1 MSNTYIQEAFRQFYL
16 TEDAE
21 EFSLNVSGP
30 DDSASFLDIINSAE
44 DDETISDVYDLEA
57 EAKEDLKQSYIGKVI
72 LDCNVCHSNV
82 FFDKADVTE
91 DESGLVCKDIE
102 CPYCMSNEGYT
113 IIGEV
118 KPFAEEGSEELEEPI
133 EDTLDKED
141 ILSGDESEEILDDE
155 ESIDIDNEVANE
167 DDIDLEDE
175 DDDLDE
181 SLTEAFLEGQNVY
194 IKPDKRFGRIKSHI
208 KDDLYE
214 VETYDGEDNN
224 LPDRVDTYYASD
236 LELNESL
243 SLSDVAKLKGK
254 SILRRREGHDGCKR
268 ILGRNNTELS
278 GDKDL
283 HESLNESIENELVK
297 GNTYTCV
304 DGLDG
309 KYEYIGK
316 VEYPEFG
323 ELFKFKPL
331 DSAAKETT
339 QEMSDEMGLTY
350 DGFAYMTDETVFYTF
365 LDSEDED
372 EELEEEYLKSS
383 EKLDP
388 SKELSEGAKLDKVK
402 ELDGND
408 SISGEETPIDGTQG
422 EGLKSNDEIRGPKYK
437 EFKEAC
443 EKPLK
448 EQQGKVDDREFKI
461 CSDKDGE
468 ICKVTGEGEAK
479 KTIAE
484 FKKQDKKSGRKGTK
498 YTYQEITNESLSESI
513 EDVSITTD
521 DETMTMSTKEDG
533 GVVVETSPKEEI
545 DTIESDILNGD
556 EMIAPLEPETKAEIE
571 DNIDAD
577 DEAED
582 ALEDDLFEEEPIDE
596 MPVDEEPVEDIE
608 DFDNESFD
616 ELGESYLRRC
626 YENVNSYETSKI
638 SQQADGSYLIEGR
651 IGFDSGN
658 VKNTQF
664 VFNKNTD
671 SQGKLKLEGYNNQ
684 ISKGK
689 KTFKLNCS
697 VEDKTI
703 VCESL
708 NYNYKGKNDLDESV
722 RVYGTVK
729 RKVK

>member
-141 ILSGDESEEILDDE
+141 ILSDDESEEILDDE

-175 DDDLDE
+175 D
-181 SLTEAFLEGQNVY
+181 
-194 IKPDKRFGRIKSHI
+194 
-208 KDDLYE
+208 
-214 VETYDGEDNN
+214 
-224 LPDRVDTYYASD
+224 
-236 LELNESL
+236 
-243 SLSDVAKLKGK
+243 
-254 SILRRREGHDGCKR
+254 
-268 ILGRNNTELS
+268 
-278 GDKDL
+278 
-283 HESLNESIENELVK
+283 
-297 GNTYTCV
+297 
-304 DGLDG
+304 
-309 KYEYIGK
+309 
-316 VEYPEFG
+316 
-323 ELFKFKPL
+323 
-331 DSAAKETT
+331 
-339 QEMSDEMGLTY
+339 
-350 DGFAYMTDETVFYTF
+350 
-365 LDSEDED
+365 ED

-383 EKLDP
+383 EKLNP

-408 SISGEETPIDGTQG
+408 SISGEETPIDGTKG

-498 YTYQEITNESLSESI
+498 YTYKEITNESLAESI
-513 EDVSITTD
+513 EDVSITTN

-571 DNIDAD
+571 DNIEAD

-596 MPVDEEPVEDIE
+596 VPVDEEPVEDIE

-638 SQQADGSYLIEGR
+638 SQQSDGSYLIEGR

-671 SQGKLKLEGYNNQ
+671 SKGKLKLEGYNNQ

>member
-82 FFDKADVTE
+82 FFDKADVAE

-141 ILSGDESEEILDDE
+141 ILSDDESEEILDDE

-175 DDDLDE
+175 D
-181 SLTEAFLEGQNVY
+181 
-194 IKPDKRFGRIKSHI
+194 
-208 KDDLYE
+208 
-214 VETYDGEDNN
+214 
-224 LPDRVDTYYASD
+224 
-236 LELNESL
+236 
-243 SLSDVAKLKGK
+243 
-254 SILRRREGHDGCKR
+254 
-268 ILGRNNTELS
+268 
-278 GDKDL
+278 
-283 HESLNESIENELVK
+283 
-297 GNTYTCV
+297 
-304 DGLDG
+304 
-309 KYEYIGK
+309 
-316 VEYPEFG
+316 
-323 ELFKFKPL
+323 
-331 DSAAKETT
+331 
-339 QEMSDEMGLTY
+339 
-350 DGFAYMTDETVFYTF
+350 
-365 LDSEDED
+365 EDED

-383 EKLDP
+383 EKLNP

-408 SISGEETPIDGTQG
+408 SISGEETPIDGTKG

-498 YTYQEITNESLSESI
+498 YTYKEITNESLSESI
-513 EDVSITTD
+513 EDVSITTN

-533 GVVVETSPKEEI
+533 GIVVETSPKEEI

-556 EMIAPLEPETKAEIE
+556 EMIAPLEPETRAEIE
-571 DNIDAD
+571 DNIEAD

-596 MPVDEEPVEDIE
+596 VPVDEEPGEDIE

-671 SQGKLKLEGYNNQ
+671 SKGKLKLEGYNNQ

-729 RKVK
+729 RKVIK

>member
-141 ILSGDESEEILDDE
+141 ILSDDESEEILDDE
-155 ESIDIDNEVANE
+155 ESIDIDNEITNE

-175 DDDLDE
+175 D
-181 SLTEAFLEGQNVY
+181 
-194 IKPDKRFGRIKSHI
+194 
-208 KDDLYE
+208 
-214 VETYDGEDNN
+214 ED
-224 LPDRVDTYYASD
+224 
-236 LELNESL
+236 
-243 SLSDVAKLKGK
+243 
-254 SILRRREGHDGCKR
+254 
-268 ILGRNNTELS
+268 
-278 GDKDL
+278 
-283 HESLNESIENELVK
+283 
-297 GNTYTCV
+297 
-304 DGLDG
+304 
-309 KYEYIGK
+309 
-316 VEYPEFG
+316 
-323 ELFKFKPL
+323 
-331 DSAAKETT
+331 
-339 QEMSDEMGLTY
+339 
-350 DGFAYMTDETVFYTF
+350 
-365 LDSEDED
+365 EDED

-383 EKLDP
+383 EKLNP

-498 YTYQEITNESLSESI
+498 YTYKEITNESLSESI
-513 EDVSITTD
+513 EDVSITTN

-533 GVVVETSPKEEI
+533 GIVVETSPKEEI

>member
-141 ILSGDESEEILDDE
+141 ILSDDESEEIIDDE
-155 ESIDIDNEVANE
+155 ESIDIDNEITNE

-175 DDDLDE
+175 D
-181 SLTEAFLEGQNVY
+181 
-194 IKPDKRFGRIKSHI
+194 
-208 KDDLYE
+208 
-214 VETYDGEDNN
+214 
-224 LPDRVDTYYASD
+224 
-236 LELNESL
+236 
-243 SLSDVAKLKGK
+243 
-254 SILRRREGHDGCKR
+254 
-268 ILGRNNTELS
+268 
-278 GDKDL
+278 
-283 HESLNESIENELVK
+283 
-297 GNTYTCV
+297 
-304 DGLDG
+304 
-309 KYEYIGK
+309 
-316 VEYPEFG
+316 
-323 ELFKFKPL
+323 
-331 DSAAKETT
+331 
-339 QEMSDEMGLTY
+339 
-350 DGFAYMTDETVFYTF
+350 
-365 LDSEDED
+365 EDED

-408 SISGEETPIDGTQG
+408 SISGEETPIDGTKG

-596 MPVDEEPVEDIE
+596 VPVDEEPVEDIE

-671 SQGKLKLEGYNNQ
+671 SKGKLKLEGYNNQ

>member
-141 ILSGDESEEILDDE
+141 ILSDDESEEILDDE
-155 ESIDIDNEVANE
+155 ESIDIDNEITNE

-175 DDDLDE
+175 D
-181 SLTEAFLEGQNVY
+181 
-194 IKPDKRFGRIKSHI
+194 
-208 KDDLYE
+208 
-214 VETYDGEDNN
+214 ED
-224 LPDRVDTYYASD
+224 
-236 LELNESL
+236 
-243 SLSDVAKLKGK
+243 
-254 SILRRREGHDGCKR
+254 
-268 ILGRNNTELS
+268 
-278 GDKDL
+278 
-283 HESLNESIENELVK
+283 
-297 GNTYTCV
+297 
-304 DGLDG
+304 
-309 KYEYIGK
+309 
-316 VEYPEFG
+316 
-323 ELFKFKPL
+323 
-331 DSAAKETT
+331 
-339 QEMSDEMGLTY
+339 
-350 DGFAYMTDETVFYTF
+350 
-365 LDSEDED
+365 EDED

-383 EKLDP
+383 EKLNP

-422 EGLKSNDEIRGPKYK
+422 ERLKSNDEIRGPKYK

-498 YTYQEITNESLSESI
+498 YTYKEITNESLSESI

-571 DNIDAD
+571 DNIEAD
-577 DEAED
+577 DDAED
-582 ALEDDLFEEEPIDE
+582 ALEGDLFEEEPIDE

>member
-141 ILSGDESEEILDDE
+141 ILSDDESEEILDDE

-175 DDDLDE
+175 D
-181 SLTEAFLEGQNVY
+181 
-194 IKPDKRFGRIKSHI
+194 
-208 KDDLYE
+208 
-214 VETYDGEDNN
+214 
-224 LPDRVDTYYASD
+224 
-236 LELNESL
+236 
-243 SLSDVAKLKGK
+243 
-254 SILRRREGHDGCKR
+254 
-268 ILGRNNTELS
+268 
-278 GDKDL
+278 
-283 HESLNESIENELVK
+283 
-297 GNTYTCV
+297 
-304 DGLDG
+304 
-309 KYEYIGK
+309 
-316 VEYPEFG
+316 
-323 ELFKFKPL
+323 
-331 DSAAKETT
+331 
-339 QEMSDEMGLTY
+339 
-350 DGFAYMTDETVFYTF
+350 
-365 LDSEDED
+365 EDED

-383 EKLDP
+383 EKLNP

-408 SISGEETPIDGTQG
+408 SISGEETPIDGTKG

-498 YTYQEITNESLSESI
+498 YTYKEITNESLSESI
-513 EDVSITTD
+513 EDVSITTN

-571 DNIDAD
+571 DNIEAD

-596 MPVDEEPVEDIE
+596 VPVDEEPVEDIE

-638 SQQADGSYLIEGR
+638 SQQSDGSYLIEGR

-671 SQGKLKLEGYNNQ
+671 SKGKLKLEGYNNQ

>member
-141 ILSGDESEEILDDE
+141 ILSDDESEEILDDE

-175 DDDLDE
+175 D
-181 SLTEAFLEGQNVY
+181 
-194 IKPDKRFGRIKSHI
+194 
-208 KDDLYE
+208 
-214 VETYDGEDNN
+214 
-224 LPDRVDTYYASD
+224 
-236 LELNESL
+236 
-243 SLSDVAKLKGK
+243 
-254 SILRRREGHDGCKR
+254 
-268 ILGRNNTELS
+268 
-278 GDKDL
+278 
-283 HESLNESIENELVK
+283 
-297 GNTYTCV
+297 
-304 DGLDG
+304 
-309 KYEYIGK
+309 
-316 VEYPEFG
+316 
-323 ELFKFKPL
+323 
-331 DSAAKETT
+331 
-339 QEMSDEMGLTY
+339 
-350 DGFAYMTDETVFYTF
+350 
-365 LDSEDED
+365 ED

-383 EKLDP
+383 EKLNP

-498 YTYQEITNESLSESI
+498 YTYKEITNESLSESI

-571 DNIDAD
+571 DNIEAD

-582 ALEDDLFEEEPIDE
+582 ALEGDLFEEEPIDE

-638 SQQADGSYLIEGR
+638 SQQSDGSYLIEGR

-671 SQGKLKLEGYNNQ
+671 SKGKLKLEGYNNQ

>member
-141 ILSGDESEEILDDE
+141 ILSDDESEEILDDE

-175 DDDLDE
+175 D
-181 SLTEAFLEGQNVY
+181 
-194 IKPDKRFGRIKSHI
+194 
-208 KDDLYE
+208 
-214 VETYDGEDNN
+214 
-224 LPDRVDTYYASD
+224 
-236 LELNESL
+236 
-243 SLSDVAKLKGK
+243 
-254 SILRRREGHDGCKR
+254 
-268 ILGRNNTELS
+268 
-278 GDKDL
+278 
-283 HESLNESIENELVK
+283 
-297 GNTYTCV
+297 
-304 DGLDG
+304 
-309 KYEYIGK
+309 
-316 VEYPEFG
+316 
-323 ELFKFKPL
+323 
-331 DSAAKETT
+331 
-339 QEMSDEMGLTY
+339 
-350 DGFAYMTDETVFYTF
+350 
-365 LDSEDED
+365 EDED

-383 EKLDP
+383 EKLNP

-498 YTYQEITNESLSESI
+498 YTYKEITNESLAESI
-513 EDVSITTD
+513 EDVSITTN

-533 GVVVETSPKEEI
+533 GIVVETSPKEEI

-571 DNIDAD
+571 DNIEAD

-596 MPVDEEPVEDIE
+596 VPVDEEPVEDIE

-638 SQQADGSYLIEGR
+638 SQQSDGSYLIEGR

-671 SQGKLKLEGYNNQ
+671 SKGKLKLEGYNNQ

>member
-141 ILSGDESEEILDDE
+141 ILSDDESEEILDDE

-167 DDIDLEDE
+167 DDIDLED
-175 DDDLDE
+175 
-181 SLTEAFLEGQNVY
+181 
-194 IKPDKRFGRIKSHI
+194 
-208 KDDLYE
+208 
-214 VETYDGEDNN
+214 
-224 LPDRVDTYYASD
+224 
-236 LELNESL
+236 
-243 SLSDVAKLKGK
+243 
-254 SILRRREGHDGCKR
+254 
-268 ILGRNNTELS
+268 
-278 GDKDL
+278 
-283 HESLNESIENELVK
+283 
-297 GNTYTCV
+297 
-304 DGLDG
+304 
-309 KYEYIGK
+309 
-316 VEYPEFG
+316 
-323 ELFKFKPL
+323 
-331 DSAAKETT
+331 
-339 QEMSDEMGLTY
+339 
-350 DGFAYMTDETVFYTF
+350 
-365 LDSEDED
+365 EDED

-408 SISGEETPIDGTQG
+408 SISGEETPIDGTKG
-422 EGLKSNDEIRGPKYK
+422 EGLKSNDEIRGPKYQ

-498 YTYQEITNESLSESI
+498 YTYKEITNKSLAESI
-513 EDVSITTD
+513 EDVSITTN

-533 GVVVETSPKEEI
+533 GIVVETSPKEEI

-571 DNIDAD
+571 DNIEAD

-596 MPVDEEPVEDIE
+596 VPVDEEPVEDIE

-638 SQQADGSYLIEGR
+638 SQQSDGSYLIEGR

-671 SQGKLKLEGYNNQ
+671 SKGKLKLEGYNNQ

-708 NYNYKGKNDLDESV
+708 NYNYKGKNDLNESV

-729 RKVK
+729 RKVIK

>member
-82 FFDKADVTE
+82 FFDKADVAE

-141 ILSGDESEEILDDE
+141 ILSDDESEEILDDE

-175 DDDLDE
+175 D
-181 SLTEAFLEGQNVY
+181 
-194 IKPDKRFGRIKSHI
+194 
-208 KDDLYE
+208 
-214 VETYDGEDNN
+214 
-224 LPDRVDTYYASD
+224 
-236 LELNESL
+236 
-243 SLSDVAKLKGK
+243 
-254 SILRRREGHDGCKR
+254 
-268 ILGRNNTELS
+268 
-278 GDKDL
+278 
-283 HESLNESIENELVK
+283 
-297 GNTYTCV
+297 
-304 DGLDG
+304 
-309 KYEYIGK
+309 
-316 VEYPEFG
+316 
-323 ELFKFKPL
+323 
-331 DSAAKETT
+331 
-339 QEMSDEMGLTY
+339 
-350 DGFAYMTDETVFYTF
+350 
-365 LDSEDED
+365 EDED

-408 SISGEETPIDGTQG
+408 SISGEETPIDGTKG
-422 EGLKSNDEIRGPKYK
+422 EGLKSNDEIRGPKYQ

-498 YTYQEITNESLSESI
+498 YTYKEITNESLSESI
-513 EDVSITTD
+513 EDVSITTN

-596 MPVDEEPVEDIE
+596 TPVDEEPVEDIE

-671 SQGKLKLEGYNNQ
+671 SKGKLKLEGYNNQ

>member
-141 ILSGDESEEILDDE
+141 ILSDDESEEILDDE

-175 DDDLDE
+175 D
-181 SLTEAFLEGQNVY
+181 
-194 IKPDKRFGRIKSHI
+194 
-208 KDDLYE
+208 
-214 VETYDGEDNN
+214 
-224 LPDRVDTYYASD
+224 
-236 LELNESL
+236 
-243 SLSDVAKLKGK
+243 
-254 SILRRREGHDGCKR
+254 
-268 ILGRNNTELS
+268 
-278 GDKDL
+278 
-283 HESLNESIENELVK
+283 
-297 GNTYTCV
+297 
-304 DGLDG
+304 
-309 KYEYIGK
+309 
-316 VEYPEFG
+316 
-323 ELFKFKPL
+323 
-331 DSAAKETT
+331 
-339 QEMSDEMGLTY
+339 
-350 DGFAYMTDETVFYTF
+350 
-365 LDSEDED
+365 EDED

-383 EKLDP
+383 EKLNP

-596 MPVDEEPVEDIE
+596 VPVDEEPVEDIE

-708 NYNYKGKNDLDESV
+708 NYNYKGKNDLNESI

-729 RKVK
+729 RKVIK

>member
-141 ILSGDESEEILDDE
+141 ILSDDESEEIIDDE
-155 ESIDIDNEVANE
+155 ESIDIDNEITNE

-175 DDDLDE
+175 D
-181 SLTEAFLEGQNVY
+181 
-194 IKPDKRFGRIKSHI
+194 
-208 KDDLYE
+208 
-214 VETYDGEDNN
+214 
-224 LPDRVDTYYASD
+224 
-236 LELNESL
+236 
-243 SLSDVAKLKGK
+243 
-254 SILRRREGHDGCKR
+254 
-268 ILGRNNTELS
+268 
-278 GDKDL
+278 
-283 HESLNESIENELVK
+283 
-297 GNTYTCV
+297 
-304 DGLDG
+304 
-309 KYEYIGK
+309 
-316 VEYPEFG
+316 
-323 ELFKFKPL
+323 
-331 DSAAKETT
+331 
-339 QEMSDEMGLTY
+339 
-350 DGFAYMTDETVFYTF
+350 
-365 LDSEDED
+365 EDED

-461 CSDKDGE
+461 CSGKDGE

-498 YTYQEITNESLSESI
+498 YTYKEITNESLAESI
-513 EDVSITTD
+513 EDVSITTN

-533 GVVVETSPKEEI
+533 GIVVETSPKEEI

>member
-141 ILSGDESEEILDDE
+141 ILSDDESEEIIDDE
-155 ESIDIDNEVANE
+155 ESIDIDNEITNE

-175 DDDLDE
+175 D
-181 SLTEAFLEGQNVY
+181 
-194 IKPDKRFGRIKSHI
+194 
-208 KDDLYE
+208 
-214 VETYDGEDNN
+214 ED
-224 LPDRVDTYYASD
+224 
-236 LELNESL
+236 
-243 SLSDVAKLKGK
+243 
-254 SILRRREGHDGCKR
+254 
-268 ILGRNNTELS
+268 
-278 GDKDL
+278 
-283 HESLNESIENELVK
+283 
-297 GNTYTCV
+297 
-304 DGLDG
+304 
-309 KYEYIGK
+309 
-316 VEYPEFG
+316 
-323 ELFKFKPL
+323 
-331 DSAAKETT
+331 
-339 QEMSDEMGLTY
+339 
-350 DGFAYMTDETVFYTF
+350 
-365 LDSEDED
+365 EDED

-383 EKLDP
+383 EKLNP

-408 SISGEETPIDGTQG
+408 SISGEETPIDGTKG

-498 YTYQEITNESLSESI
+498 YTYKEITNESLAESI
-513 EDVSITTD
+513 EDVSITTN

-571 DNIDAD
+571 DNIEAD

-596 MPVDEEPVEDIE
+596 EPVDEEPVEDIE

-671 SQGKLKLEGYNNQ
+671 SKGKLKLEGYNNQ

>member
-141 ILSGDESEEILDDE
+141 ILSDDESEEILNDE

-175 DDDLDE
+175 D
-181 SLTEAFLEGQNVY
+181 
-194 IKPDKRFGRIKSHI
+194 
-208 KDDLYE
+208 
-214 VETYDGEDNN
+214 
-224 LPDRVDTYYASD
+224 
-236 LELNESL
+236 
-243 SLSDVAKLKGK
+243 
-254 SILRRREGHDGCKR
+254 
-268 ILGRNNTELS
+268 
-278 GDKDL
+278 
-283 HESLNESIENELVK
+283 
-297 GNTYTCV
+297 
-304 DGLDG
+304 
-309 KYEYIGK
+309 
-316 VEYPEFG
+316 
-323 ELFKFKPL
+323 
-331 DSAAKETT
+331 
-339 QEMSDEMGLTY
+339 
-350 DGFAYMTDETVFYTF
+350 
-365 LDSEDED
+365 EDED

-383 EKLDP
+383 EKLNP

-408 SISGEETPIDGTQG
+408 SISGEETLIDGTQG

-484 FKKQDKKSGRKGTK
+484 FKRQDKKSGRKGTK
-498 YTYQEITNESLSESI
+498 YTYKEITNESLAESI
-513 EDVSITTD
+513 EDVSITTN

-596 MPVDEEPVEDIE
+596 VPVDEEPVEDIE

>member
-141 ILSGDESEEILDDE
+141 ILSDDESEEILDDE
-155 ESIDIDNEVANE
+155 ESIDIDNEVSNE
-167 DDIDLEDE
+167 DDIDLD
-175 DDDLDE
+175 
-181 SLTEAFLEGQNVY
+181 
-194 IKPDKRFGRIKSHI
+194 
-208 KDDLYE
+208 
-214 VETYDGEDNN
+214 
-224 LPDRVDTYYASD
+224 
-236 LELNESL
+236 
-243 SLSDVAKLKGK
+243 
-254 SILRRREGHDGCKR
+254 
-268 ILGRNNTELS
+268 
-278 GDKDL
+278 
-283 HESLNESIENELVK
+283 ESLNESIENELVK

-498 YTYQEITNESLSESI
+498 YTYKEITNESLSESI

>member
-141 ILSGDESEEILDDE
+141 ILSDDESEEILDYE

-167 DDIDLEDE
+167 DDIDLD
-175 DDDLDE
+175 
-181 SLTEAFLEGQNVY
+181 
-194 IKPDKRFGRIKSHI
+194 
-208 KDDLYE
+208 
-214 VETYDGEDNN
+214 
-224 LPDRVDTYYASD
+224 
-236 LELNESL
+236 
-243 SLSDVAKLKGK
+243 
-254 SILRRREGHDGCKR
+254 
-268 ILGRNNTELS
+268 
-278 GDKDL
+278 
-283 HESLNESIENELVK
+283 ESLNESIENELVK

-422 EGLKSNDEIRGPKYK
+422 EGLKSNDEIRGPKYR

-513 EDVSITTD
+513 EDVSITTN

-533 GVVVETSPKEEI
+533 GIVVETSPKEEI

-596 MPVDEEPVEDIE
+596 VPVDEEPVEDIE
-608 DFDNESFD
+608 DFDSESFD

-638 SQQADGSYLIEGR
+638 SQQVDGSYLIEGR

>member
-141 ILSGDESEEILDDE
+141 ILSDDESEEILDDE
-155 ESIDIDNEVANE
+155 ESIDIDTEVANE

-175 DDDLDE
+175 D
-181 SLTEAFLEGQNVY
+181 
-194 IKPDKRFGRIKSHI
+194 
-208 KDDLYE
+208 
-214 VETYDGEDNN
+214 
-224 LPDRVDTYYASD
+224 
-236 LELNESL
+236 
-243 SLSDVAKLKGK
+243 
-254 SILRRREGHDGCKR
+254 
-268 ILGRNNTELS
+268 
-278 GDKDL
+278 
-283 HESLNESIENELVK
+283 
-297 GNTYTCV
+297 
-304 DGLDG
+304 
-309 KYEYIGK
+309 
-316 VEYPEFG
+316 
-323 ELFKFKPL
+323 
-331 DSAAKETT
+331 
-339 QEMSDEMGLTY
+339 
-350 DGFAYMTDETVFYTF
+350 
-365 LDSEDED
+365 EDED

-408 SISGEETPIDGTQG
+408 SISGEETPIDGTKG

-484 FKKQDKKSGRKGTK
+484 FKRQDKKSGRKGTK
-498 YTYQEITNESLSESI
+498 YTYKEITNESLSESI
-513 EDVSITTD
+513 EDVSITTN

-533 GVVVETSPKEEI
+533 GIVVETSPKEEI

-556 EMIAPLEPETKAEIE
+556 EMIAPLEPETRAEIE
-571 DNIDAD
+571 DNIEAD

-596 MPVDEEPVEDIE
+596 VPVDEEPVEDIE

-638 SQQADGSYLIEGR
+638 SQQSDGSYLIEGR

-671 SQGKLKLEGYNNQ
+671 SKGKLKLEGYNNQ

>member
-133 EDTLDKED
+133 EGTLDKED
-141 ILSGDESEEILDDE
+141 ILSDDDSEEILDDE

-175 DDDLDE
+175 D
-181 SLTEAFLEGQNVY
+181 
-194 IKPDKRFGRIKSHI
+194 
-208 KDDLYE
+208 
-214 VETYDGEDNN
+214 
-224 LPDRVDTYYASD
+224 
-236 LELNESL
+236 
-243 SLSDVAKLKGK
+243 
-254 SILRRREGHDGCKR
+254 
-268 ILGRNNTELS
+268 
-278 GDKDL
+278 
-283 HESLNESIENELVK
+283 
-297 GNTYTCV
+297 
-304 DGLDG
+304 
-309 KYEYIGK
+309 
-316 VEYPEFG
+316 
-323 ELFKFKPL
+323 
-331 DSAAKETT
+331 
-339 QEMSDEMGLTY
+339 
-350 DGFAYMTDETVFYTF
+350 
-365 LDSEDED
+365 EDED

-383 EKLDP
+383 EKLNP

-479 KTIAE
+479 KTVAE
-484 FKKQDKKSGRKGTK
+484 FKRQDKKSGRKGTK
-498 YTYQEITNESLSESI
+498 YTYKEITNESLAESI

-556 EMIAPLEPETKAEIE
+556 EMIAPLEPETKVEIE
-571 DNIDAD
+571 DNIEAD

-582 ALEDDLFEEEPIDE
+582 TLEDDLFEEEPVDE
-596 MPVDEEPVEDIE
+596 VPVDEEPVEDIE
-608 DFDNESFD
+608 DFDSESFD

-638 SQQADGSYLIEGR
+638 SQQVDGSYLIEGR

>member
-82 FFDKADVTE
+82 FFDKADVAE

-141 ILSGDESEEILDDE
+141 ILSDDESEEIIDDE
-155 ESIDIDNEVANE
+155 ESIDIDNEITNE
-167 DDIDLEDE
+167 DDIDLED
-175 DDDLDE
+175 
-181 SLTEAFLEGQNVY
+181 
-194 IKPDKRFGRIKSHI
+194 
-208 KDDLYE
+208 
-214 VETYDGEDNN
+214 
-224 LPDRVDTYYASD
+224 
-236 LELNESL
+236 
-243 SLSDVAKLKGK
+243 
-254 SILRRREGHDGCKR
+254 
-268 ILGRNNTELS
+268 
-278 GDKDL
+278 
-283 HESLNESIENELVK
+283 
-297 GNTYTCV
+297 
-304 DGLDG
+304 
-309 KYEYIGK
+309 
-316 VEYPEFG
+316 
-323 ELFKFKPL
+323 
-331 DSAAKETT
+331 
-339 QEMSDEMGLTY
+339 
-350 DGFAYMTDETVFYTF
+350 
-365 LDSEDED
+365 EDED

-498 YTYQEITNESLSESI
+498 YTYKEITNESLAESI
-513 EDVSITTD
+513 EDVSITTN

-638 SQQADGSYLIEGR
+638 SQQSDGSYLIEGR

-671 SQGKLKLEGYNNQ
+671 SKGKLKLEGYNNQ

>member
-141 ILSGDESEEILDDE
+141 ILSDDESEEIIDDE
-155 ESIDIDNEVANE
+155 ESIDIDNEITNE

-175 DDDLDE
+175 D
-181 SLTEAFLEGQNVY
+181 
-194 IKPDKRFGRIKSHI
+194 
-208 KDDLYE
+208 
-214 VETYDGEDNN
+214 
-224 LPDRVDTYYASD
+224 
-236 LELNESL
+236 
-243 SLSDVAKLKGK
+243 
-254 SILRRREGHDGCKR
+254 
-268 ILGRNNTELS
+268 
-278 GDKDL
+278 
-283 HESLNESIENELVK
+283 
-297 GNTYTCV
+297 
-304 DGLDG
+304 
-309 KYEYIGK
+309 
-316 VEYPEFG
+316 
-323 ELFKFKPL
+323 
-331 DSAAKETT
+331 
-339 QEMSDEMGLTY
+339 
-350 DGFAYMTDETVFYTF
+350 
-365 LDSEDED
+365 EDED

-383 EKLDP
+383 EKLNP

-484 FKKQDKKSGRKGTK
+484 FKRQDKKSGRKGTK
-498 YTYQEITNESLSESI
+498 YTYKEITNESLAESI

-533 GVVVETSPKEEI
+533 GIVVETSPKEEI

-571 DNIDAD
+571 DNIEAD

-582 ALEDDLFEEEPIDE
+582 ALEGDLFEEEPIDE

-671 SQGKLKLEGYNNQ
+671 SKGKLKLEGYNNQ

>member
-141 ILSGDESEEILDDE
+141 ILSDDESEEIIDDE
-155 ESIDIDNEVANE
+155 ESIDIDNEITNE
-167 DDIDLEDE
+167 DDIDLED
-175 DDDLDE
+175 
-181 SLTEAFLEGQNVY
+181 
-194 IKPDKRFGRIKSHI
+194 
-208 KDDLYE
+208 
-214 VETYDGEDNN
+214 
-224 LPDRVDTYYASD
+224 
-236 LELNESL
+236 
-243 SLSDVAKLKGK
+243 
-254 SILRRREGHDGCKR
+254 
-268 ILGRNNTELS
+268 
-278 GDKDL
+278 
-283 HESLNESIENELVK
+283 
-297 GNTYTCV
+297 
-304 DGLDG
+304 
-309 KYEYIGK
+309 
-316 VEYPEFG
+316 
-323 ELFKFKPL
+323 
-331 DSAAKETT
+331 
-339 QEMSDEMGLTY
+339 
-350 DGFAYMTDETVFYTF
+350 
-365 LDSEDED
+365 EDED

-498 YTYQEITNESLSESI
+498 YTYKEITNESLSESI

-533 GVVVETSPKEEI
+533 GIVVETSPKEEI

-556 EMIAPLEPETKAEIE
+556 EMIAPLEPETRAEIE
-571 DNIDAD
+571 DNIEAD

-596 MPVDEEPVEDIE
+596 VPVDEEPVEDIE

-616 ELGESYLRRC
+616 ELGESSLRRC

-638 SQQADGSYLIEGR
+638 SQQSDGSYLIEGR

-671 SQGKLKLEGYNNQ
+671 SKGKLKFEGYNNQ

>member
-141 ILSGDESEEILDDE
+141 ILSDDESEEIIDDE

-175 DDDLDE
+175 D
-181 SLTEAFLEGQNVY
+181 
-194 IKPDKRFGRIKSHI
+194 
-208 KDDLYE
+208 
-214 VETYDGEDNN
+214 
-224 LPDRVDTYYASD
+224 
-236 LELNESL
+236 
-243 SLSDVAKLKGK
+243 
-254 SILRRREGHDGCKR
+254 
-268 ILGRNNTELS
+268 
-278 GDKDL
+278 
-283 HESLNESIENELVK
+283 
-297 GNTYTCV
+297 
-304 DGLDG
+304 
-309 KYEYIGK
+309 
-316 VEYPEFG
+316 
-323 ELFKFKPL
+323 
-331 DSAAKETT
+331 
-339 QEMSDEMGLTY
+339 
-350 DGFAYMTDETVFYTF
+350 
-365 LDSEDED
+365 ED

-383 EKLDP
+383 EKLNP

-556 EMIAPLEPETKAEIE
+556 EMIAPLEPETRAEIE

>member
-141 ILSGDESEEILDDE
+141 ILSDDESEEILDDE

-175 DDDLDE
+175 D
-181 SLTEAFLEGQNVY
+181 
-194 IKPDKRFGRIKSHI
+194 
-208 KDDLYE
+208 
-214 VETYDGEDNN
+214 
-224 LPDRVDTYYASD
+224 
-236 LELNESL
+236 
-243 SLSDVAKLKGK
+243 
-254 SILRRREGHDGCKR
+254 
-268 ILGRNNTELS
+268 
-278 GDKDL
+278 
-283 HESLNESIENELVK
+283 
-297 GNTYTCV
+297 
-304 DGLDG
+304 
-309 KYEYIGK
+309 
-316 VEYPEFG
+316 
-323 ELFKFKPL
+323 
-331 DSAAKETT
+331 
-339 QEMSDEMGLTY
+339 
-350 DGFAYMTDETVFYTF
+350 
-365 LDSEDED
+365 EDED

-383 EKLDP
+383 EKLNP

-498 YTYQEITNESLSESI
+498 YTYKEITNESLSESI
-513 EDVSITTD
+513 EDVSITTN

-533 GVVVETSPKEEI
+533 GIVVETSPKEEI

>member
-82 FFDKADVTE
+82 FFDKADVAE

-141 ILSGDESEEILDDE
+141 ILSDDESEEILDDE

-175 DDDLDE
+175 D
-181 SLTEAFLEGQNVY
+181 
-194 IKPDKRFGRIKSHI
+194 
-208 KDDLYE
+208 
-214 VETYDGEDNN
+214 
-224 LPDRVDTYYASD
+224 
-236 LELNESL
+236 
-243 SLSDVAKLKGK
+243 
-254 SILRRREGHDGCKR
+254 
-268 ILGRNNTELS
+268 
-278 GDKDL
+278 
-283 HESLNESIENELVK
+283 
-297 GNTYTCV
+297 
-304 DGLDG
+304 
-309 KYEYIGK
+309 
-316 VEYPEFG
+316 
-323 ELFKFKPL
+323 
-331 DSAAKETT
+331 
-339 QEMSDEMGLTY
+339 
-350 DGFAYMTDETVFYTF
+350 
-365 LDSEDED
+365 EDED

-408 SISGEETPIDGTQG
+408 SISGEETPIDGTKG

-498 YTYQEITNESLSESI
+498 YTYKEITNESLSESI
-513 EDVSITTD
+513 EDVSITTN

-533 GVVVETSPKEEI
+533 GIVVETSPKEEI

-571 DNIDAD
+571 DNIEAD

-596 MPVDEEPVEDIE
+596 VPVDEEPVEDIE

-671 SQGKLKLEGYNNQ
+671 SKGKLKLEGYNNQ

>member
-141 ILSGDESEEILDDE
+141 ILSDDESEEILDDE

-175 DDDLDE
+175 D
-181 SLTEAFLEGQNVY
+181 
-194 IKPDKRFGRIKSHI
+194 
-208 KDDLYE
+208 
-214 VETYDGEDNN
+214 
-224 LPDRVDTYYASD
+224 
-236 LELNESL
+236 
-243 SLSDVAKLKGK
+243 
-254 SILRRREGHDGCKR
+254 
-268 ILGRNNTELS
+268 
-278 GDKDL
+278 
-283 HESLNESIENELVK
+283 
-297 GNTYTCV
+297 
-304 DGLDG
+304 
-309 KYEYIGK
+309 
-316 VEYPEFG
+316 
-323 ELFKFKPL
+323 
-331 DSAAKETT
+331 
-339 QEMSDEMGLTY
+339 
-350 DGFAYMTDETVFYTF
+350 
-365 LDSEDED
+365 ED

-383 EKLDP
+383 EKLNP

-408 SISGEETPIDGTQG
+408 SISGEETPIDGTKG

-498 YTYQEITNESLSESI
+498 YTYKEITNESLAESI
-513 EDVSITTD
+513 EDVSITTN

-556 EMIAPLEPETKAEIE
+556 EMIAPLEPETKVEIE

-596 MPVDEEPVEDIE
+596 VPVDEEPVEDIE

-671 SQGKLKLEGYNNQ
+671 SKGKLKLEGYNNQ

>member
-141 ILSGDESEEILDDE
+141 ILSDDESEEILDDE
-155 ESIDIDNEVANE
+155 ESIDIDNEITNE
-167 DDIDLEDE
+167 DDIDLED
-175 DDDLDE
+175 
-181 SLTEAFLEGQNVY
+181 
-194 IKPDKRFGRIKSHI
+194 
-208 KDDLYE
+208 
-214 VETYDGEDNN
+214 
-224 LPDRVDTYYASD
+224 
-236 LELNESL
+236 
-243 SLSDVAKLKGK
+243 
-254 SILRRREGHDGCKR
+254 
-268 ILGRNNTELS
+268 
-278 GDKDL
+278 
-283 HESLNESIENELVK
+283 
-297 GNTYTCV
+297 
-304 DGLDG
+304 
-309 KYEYIGK
+309 
-316 VEYPEFG
+316 
-323 ELFKFKPL
+323 
-331 DSAAKETT
+331 
-339 QEMSDEMGLTY
+339 
-350 DGFAYMTDETVFYTF
+350 
-365 LDSEDED
+365 EDED

-484 FKKQDKKSGRKGTK
+484 FKRQDKKSGRKGTK
-498 YTYQEITNESLSESI
+498 YTYKEITNESLAESI

-556 EMIAPLEPETKAEIE
+556 EMIAPLEPETKVEIE
-571 DNIDAD
+571 DNIEAD

-582 ALEDDLFEEEPIDE
+582 TLEDDLFEEEPIDE

>member
-141 ILSGDESEEILDDE
+141 ILSDDESEEIIDDE
-155 ESIDIDNEVANE
+155 ESIDIDNEITNE

-175 DDDLDE
+175 D
-181 SLTEAFLEGQNVY
+181 
-194 IKPDKRFGRIKSHI
+194 
-208 KDDLYE
+208 
-214 VETYDGEDNN
+214 
-224 LPDRVDTYYASD
+224 
-236 LELNESL
+236 
-243 SLSDVAKLKGK
+243 
-254 SILRRREGHDGCKR
+254 
-268 ILGRNNTELS
+268 
-278 GDKDL
+278 
-283 HESLNESIENELVK
+283 
-297 GNTYTCV
+297 
-304 DGLDG
+304 
-309 KYEYIGK
+309 
-316 VEYPEFG
+316 
-323 ELFKFKPL
+323 
-331 DSAAKETT
+331 
-339 QEMSDEMGLTY
+339 
-350 DGFAYMTDETVFYTF
+350 
-365 LDSEDED
+365 EDED

-383 EKLDP
+383 EKLNP

-484 FKKQDKKSGRKGTK
+484 FKRQDKKSGRKGTK
-498 YTYQEITNESLSESI
+498 YTYKEITNESLAESI

-571 DNIDAD
+571 DNIEAD

-582 ALEDDLFEEEPIDE
+582 ALEGDLFEEEPIDE

-671 SQGKLKLEGYNNQ
+671 SKGKLKLEGYNNQ

>member
-82 FFDKADVTE
+82 FFDKADVSE

-141 ILSGDESEEILDDE
+141 ILSDDESEEIIDDE
-155 ESIDIDNEVANE
+155 ESIDIDNEITNE

-175 DDDLDE
+175 D
-181 SLTEAFLEGQNVY
+181 
-194 IKPDKRFGRIKSHI
+194 
-208 KDDLYE
+208 
-214 VETYDGEDNN
+214 
-224 LPDRVDTYYASD
+224 
-236 LELNESL
+236 
-243 SLSDVAKLKGK
+243 
-254 SILRRREGHDGCKR
+254 
-268 ILGRNNTELS
+268 
-278 GDKDL
+278 
-283 HESLNESIENELVK
+283 
-297 GNTYTCV
+297 
-304 DGLDG
+304 
-309 KYEYIGK
+309 
-316 VEYPEFG
+316 
-323 ELFKFKPL
+323 
-331 DSAAKETT
+331 
-339 QEMSDEMGLTY
+339 
-350 DGFAYMTDETVFYTF
+350 
-365 LDSEDED
+365 EDED

-408 SISGEETPIDGTQG
+408 SISGEETPIDGTKG

-571 DNIDAD
+571 DNIEAD

-596 MPVDEEPVEDIE
+596 VPVDEEPVEDIE

-671 SQGKLKLEGYNNQ
+671 SKGKLKLEGYNNQ

>member
-82 FFDKADVTE
+82 FFDKADVSE

-141 ILSGDESEEILDDE
+141 ILSDDESEEILDDE

-175 DDDLDE
+175 D
-181 SLTEAFLEGQNVY
+181 
-194 IKPDKRFGRIKSHI
+194 
-208 KDDLYE
+208 
-214 VETYDGEDNN
+214 
-224 LPDRVDTYYASD
+224 
-236 LELNESL
+236 
-243 SLSDVAKLKGK
+243 
-254 SILRRREGHDGCKR
+254 
-268 ILGRNNTELS
+268 
-278 GDKDL
+278 
-283 HESLNESIENELVK
+283 
-297 GNTYTCV
+297 
-304 DGLDG
+304 
-309 KYEYIGK
+309 
-316 VEYPEFG
+316 
-323 ELFKFKPL
+323 
-331 DSAAKETT
+331 
-339 QEMSDEMGLTY
+339 
-350 DGFAYMTDETVFYTF
+350 
-365 LDSEDED
+365 EDED

-443 EKPLK
+443 EKPLQ

-484 FKKQDKKSGRKGTK
+484 FKRQDKKSGRKGTK
-498 YTYQEITNESLSESI
+498 YTYKEITNESLAESI
-513 EDVSITTD
+513 EDVSITTN

-571 DNIDAD
+571 DNIEAD
-577 DEAED
+577 DEADD

-596 MPVDEEPVEDIE
+596 VPVDEEPVEDIE
-608 DFDNESFD
+608 DFDNDSFD

-729 RKVK
+729 RKVIK

>member
-141 ILSGDESEEILDDE
+141 ILSDDESEEILDDE

-175 DDDLDE
+175 D
-181 SLTEAFLEGQNVY
+181 
-194 IKPDKRFGRIKSHI
+194 
-208 KDDLYE
+208 
-214 VETYDGEDNN
+214 
-224 LPDRVDTYYASD
+224 
-236 LELNESL
+236 
-243 SLSDVAKLKGK
+243 
-254 SILRRREGHDGCKR
+254 
-268 ILGRNNTELS
+268 
-278 GDKDL
+278 
-283 HESLNESIENELVK
+283 
-297 GNTYTCV
+297 
-304 DGLDG
+304 
-309 KYEYIGK
+309 
-316 VEYPEFG
+316 
-323 ELFKFKPL
+323 
-331 DSAAKETT
+331 
-339 QEMSDEMGLTY
+339 
-350 DGFAYMTDETVFYTF
+350 
-365 LDSEDED
+365 ED

-383 EKLDP
+383 EKLNP

-484 FKKQDKKSGRKGTK
+484 FKRQDKKSGRKGTK
-498 YTYQEITNESLSESI
+498 YTYKEITNESLSESI

-556 EMIAPLEPETKAEIE
+556 EMIAPLEPETRAEIE
-571 DNIDAD
+571 DNIEAD

-582 ALEDDLFEEEPIDE
+582 ALEGDLFEEEPIDE

-671 SQGKLKLEGYNNQ
+671 SKGKLKLEGYNNQ

>member
-82 FFDKADVTE
+82 FFDKADVSE

-141 ILSGDESEEILDDE
+141 ILSDDESEEILNDE

-175 DDDLDE
+175 DDDLD
-181 SLTEAFLEGQNVY
+181 
-194 IKPDKRFGRIKSHI
+194 
-208 KDDLYE
+208 
-214 VETYDGEDNN
+214 
-224 LPDRVDTYYASD
+224 
-236 LELNESL
+236 
-243 SLSDVAKLKGK
+243 
-254 SILRRREGHDGCKR
+254 
-268 ILGRNNTELS
+268 
-278 GDKDL
+278 
-283 HESLNESIENELVK
+283 ESLNESIENELVK

-498 YTYQEITNESLSESI
+498 YTYKEITNESLSESI
-513 EDVSITTD
+513 EDVSITTN

-533 GVVVETSPKEEI
+533 GIVVETSPKEEI

-571 DNIDAD
+571 DNIEAD

-582 ALEDDLFEEEPIDE
+582 ALEDDLFEEEPI
-596 MPVDEEPVEDIE
+596 DEEPVEDIE

-722 RVYGTVK
+722 KVYGTVK

>member
-82 FFDKADVTE
+82 FFDKADVAE

-141 ILSGDESEEILDDE
+141 ILSDDESEEIIDDE
-155 ESIDIDNEVANE
+155 ESIDIDNEITNE
-167 DDIDLEDE
+167 DDIDLED
-175 DDDLDE
+175 
-181 SLTEAFLEGQNVY
+181 
-194 IKPDKRFGRIKSHI
+194 
-208 KDDLYE
+208 
-214 VETYDGEDNN
+214 
-224 LPDRVDTYYASD
+224 
-236 LELNESL
+236 
-243 SLSDVAKLKGK
+243 
-254 SILRRREGHDGCKR
+254 
-268 ILGRNNTELS
+268 
-278 GDKDL
+278 
-283 HESLNESIENELVK
+283 
-297 GNTYTCV
+297 
-304 DGLDG
+304 
-309 KYEYIGK
+309 
-316 VEYPEFG
+316 
-323 ELFKFKPL
+323 
-331 DSAAKETT
+331 
-339 QEMSDEMGLTY
+339 
-350 DGFAYMTDETVFYTF
+350 
-365 LDSEDED
+365 EDED

-383 EKLDP
+383 EKIDP

-498 YTYQEITNESLSESI
+498 YTYKEITNESLAESI
-513 EDVSITTD
+513 EDVSITTN

-638 SQQADGSYLIEGR
+638 SQQSDGSYLIEGR

-671 SQGKLKLEGYNNQ
+671 SKGKLKLEGYNNQ

>member
-82 FFDKADVTE
+82 FFDKADVAE

-141 ILSGDESEEILDDE
+141 ILSDDESEEILDDE

-167 DDIDLEDE
+167 DDIDLED
-175 DDDLDE
+175 
-181 SLTEAFLEGQNVY
+181 
-194 IKPDKRFGRIKSHI
+194 
-208 KDDLYE
+208 
-214 VETYDGEDNN
+214 
-224 LPDRVDTYYASD
+224 
-236 LELNESL
+236 
-243 SLSDVAKLKGK
+243 
-254 SILRRREGHDGCKR
+254 
-268 ILGRNNTELS
+268 
-278 GDKDL
+278 
-283 HESLNESIENELVK
+283 
-297 GNTYTCV
+297 
-304 DGLDG
+304 
-309 KYEYIGK
+309 
-316 VEYPEFG
+316 
-323 ELFKFKPL
+323 
-331 DSAAKETT
+331 
-339 QEMSDEMGLTY
+339 
-350 DGFAYMTDETVFYTF
+350 
-365 LDSEDED
+365 EDED

-408 SISGEETPIDGTQG
+408 SISGEETPIDGTKG
-422 EGLKSNDEIRGPKYK
+422 EGLKSNDEIRGPKYQ

-498 YTYQEITNESLSESI
+498 YTYKEITNKSLAESI
-513 EDVSITTD
+513 EDVSITTN

-533 GVVVETSPKEEI
+533 GIVVETSPKEEI

-571 DNIDAD
+571 DNIEAD

-596 MPVDEEPVEDIE
+596 VPVDEEPVEDIE

-638 SQQADGSYLIEGR
+638 SQQSDGSYLIEGR

-671 SQGKLKLEGYNNQ
+671 SKGKLKLEGYNNQ

-708 NYNYKGKNDLDESV
+708 NYNYKGKNDLNESV

-729 RKVK
+729 RKVIK

>member
-82 FFDKADVTE
+82 FFDKADVAE

-141 ILSGDESEEILDDE
+141 ILSDDESEEILDDE

-167 DDIDLEDE
+167 DDSDLEDE
-175 DDDLDE
+175 D
-181 SLTEAFLEGQNVY
+181 
-194 IKPDKRFGRIKSHI
+194 
-208 KDDLYE
+208 
-214 VETYDGEDNN
+214 
-224 LPDRVDTYYASD
+224 
-236 LELNESL
+236 
-243 SLSDVAKLKGK
+243 
-254 SILRRREGHDGCKR
+254 
-268 ILGRNNTELS
+268 
-278 GDKDL
+278 
-283 HESLNESIENELVK
+283 
-297 GNTYTCV
+297 
-304 DGLDG
+304 
-309 KYEYIGK
+309 
-316 VEYPEFG
+316 
-323 ELFKFKPL
+323 
-331 DSAAKETT
+331 
-339 QEMSDEMGLTY
+339 
-350 DGFAYMTDETVFYTF
+350 
-365 LDSEDED
+365 EDED

-408 SISGEETPIDGTQG
+408 SISGEETPIDGTKG
-422 EGLKSNDEIRGPKYK
+422 EGLKSNDEIRGPKYQ

-443 EKPLK
+443 EKPLQ

-498 YTYQEITNESLSESI
+498 YTYKEITNESLSESI

-533 GVVVETSPKEEI
+533 GIVVETSPKEEI

-556 EMIAPLEPETKAEIE
+556 EMIAPLEPETRAEIE
-571 DNIDAD
+571 DNIEAD

-596 MPVDEEPVEDIE
+596 VPVDEEPVEDIE